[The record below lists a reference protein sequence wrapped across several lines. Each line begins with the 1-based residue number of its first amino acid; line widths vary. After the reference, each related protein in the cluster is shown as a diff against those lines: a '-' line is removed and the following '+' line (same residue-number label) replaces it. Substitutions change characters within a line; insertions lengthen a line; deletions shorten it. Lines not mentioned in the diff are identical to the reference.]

1 MLLYILYLS
10 MTSRAQILFSLPQ
23 SPSGLLT
30 SILTAGTVSHSTYT
44 KDIIMTI
51 IITIIIII
59 IVIWRSHCLGNQCW
73 TITKILLIFDEWTDY
88 NLPPFAMSWVVA
100 GVLLCKVFWL
110 VAKSKKA
117 IQKPVMIIPK
127 SGSSSSFSY
136 KGFFRPFVIQLQ
148 KVLSLKTVSCMFKM
162 YIVLELLTSLL
173 FTPFSLLAFFCVK
186 PTLKNPSE
194 FSNSKNEADTDGEW
208 EMLLTAHSKP
218 LYPKSPAGFH
228 VQTLS
233 FC

>member
-1 MLLYILYLS
+1 MKI
-10 MTSRAQILFSLPQ
+10 TLPRESVLDYNQ
-23 SPSGLLT
+23 NLT
-30 SILTAGTVSHSTYT
+30 N
-44 KDIIMTI
+44 
-51 IITIIIII
+51 
-59 IVIWRSHCLGNQCW
+59 IWRVNRLQFA
-73 TITKILLIFDEWTDY
+73 TICHVMSGCRGV
-88 NLPPFAMSWVVA
+88 AMQ
-100 GVLLCKVFWL
+100 GVLIGSKVKKGHSETCNDNPKIWL
-110 VAKSKKA
+110 K
-117 IQKPVMIIPK
+117 
-127 SGSSSSFSY
+127 FLL
-136 KGFFRPFVIQLQ
+136 QLQ
-148 KVLSLKTVSCMFKM
+148 RIFQTFCHPAAESTKSEDFTVSCMFKL